1 MIYQILYLKHNIY
14 KKKKKKKK
22 PYYPKYDRG
31 ARRISLGVTEK
42 MNCLMMLGH
51 Q

>member
-22 PYYPKYDRG
+22 KKKNL
-31 ARRISLGVTEK
+31 IILNMTEEP
-42 MNCLMMLGH
+42 GE
-51 Q
+51 